1 MRFQSVVT
9 ALPFLLLACGGA
21 VAPDPAGGPGNER
34 DTGTGTEH
42 DDGPPPRADTG
53 TVHDARPP
61 RPPEYDAPPSLD
73 APTPPPTCTETHDR
87 FELSVSGMGHADS
100 CGAAAPSATA
110 EYDVTG
116 ALATVDAQSFQ
127 IDLCS
132 PTADC
137 MPMLVTFTT
146 RAPGLD
152 LRTLPKGSYVTAHV
166 KLTHGWGCTSSIVLT
181 SVADWFG
188 VKNPVDGGGH
198 TYFVASDGSLDAAGS
213 PFKVERVALG
223 CKVGAPSCGGG
234 APDDYRLQF
243 VAPSMS
249 LEVPMG
255 ETRFPIVLAPG
266 ETLTVRN
273 LRSYESGACD
283 DSWNWA
289 YWAVRSETLGV

>member
-1 MRFQSVVT
+1 M
-9 ALPFLLLACGGA
+9 
-21 VAPDPAGGPGNER
+21 
-34 DTGTGTEH
+34 
-42 DDGPPPRADTG
+42 
-53 TVHDARPP
+53 HDARPP
-61 RPPEYDAPPSLD
+61 RPPTDDAAPPP
-73 APTPPPTCTETHDR
+73 ATCTETHDQLA
-87 FELSVSGMGHADS
+87 LSVNGMGHADA
-100 CGAAAPSATA
+100 CPTGAASGMV

-116 ALATVDAQSFQ
+116 ALATIDAQSFQ
-127 IDLCS
+127 IDTCS

-137 MPMLVTFTT
+137 TPMLVTFTL

-152 LRTLPKGSYVTAHV
+152 LRTLPKGSYVTAH
-166 KLTHGWGCTSSIVLT
+166 LRFTHSWACTSSIVLT
-181 SVADWFG
+181 SVADWYG

-198 TYFVASDGSLDAAGS
+198 TYFVASDGNLDAAGS

-223 CKVGAPSCGGG
+223 CKPGAPSCGGG

-243 VAPSMS
+243 IAPSMS

-273 LRSYESGACD
+273 LRSYVSGACD